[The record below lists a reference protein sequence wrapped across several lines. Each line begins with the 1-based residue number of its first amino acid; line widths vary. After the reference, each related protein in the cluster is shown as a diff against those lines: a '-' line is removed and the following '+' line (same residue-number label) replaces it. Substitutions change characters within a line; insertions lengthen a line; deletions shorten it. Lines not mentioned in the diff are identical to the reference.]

1 MTTTGRTTR
10 CSSNRPMAAGSAS
23 RTLVSRTYV
32 RRTEELATRSLPWA
46 PGGAVFGHIG
56 LARAE
61 ARVQENVSAGPGPA
75 STGPGAGPSLISPA
89 CQDAKLEDLEGL
101 PVGRLGTARHLRR
114 YPRSA
119 VSRKYRAPLLTCLT
133 SARPPGCAV
142 VRCTSAR
149 ARGRW
154 LLVTR

>member
-61 ARVQENVSAGPGPA
+61 ARVQENVLA
-75 STGPGAGPSLISPA
+75 GPGAGPSLISPA

-101 PVGRLGTARHLRR
+101 PVGRLRTARHLRR
-114 YPRSA
+114 YPRPA
-119 VSRKYRAPLLTCLT
+119 VSRKYRAWLLTCL
-133 SARPPGCAV
+133 
-142 VRCTSAR
+142 
-149 ARGRW
+149 
-154 LLVTR
+154 

>member
-61 ARVQENVSAGPGPA
+61 APVQETCRQDRDRPA
-75 STGPGAGPSLISPA
+75 
-89 CQDAKLEDLEGL
+89 EG
-101 PVGRLGTARHLRR
+101 
-114 YPRSA
+114 
-119 VSRKYRAPLLTCLT
+119 RAPALRSSRL
-133 SARPPGCAV
+133 
-142 VRCTSAR
+142 R
-149 ARGRW
+149 ARTRSSRISRAFPSGGYAPP
-154 LLVTR
+154 VTPDVTLGQ